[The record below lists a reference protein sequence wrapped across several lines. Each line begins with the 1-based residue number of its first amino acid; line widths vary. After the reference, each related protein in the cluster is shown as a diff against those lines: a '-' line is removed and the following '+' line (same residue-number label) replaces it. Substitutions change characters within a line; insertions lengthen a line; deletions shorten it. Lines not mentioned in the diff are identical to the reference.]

1 MSGWHAPWSDIDCFP
16 IQILFDKNG
25 QPFRRYASMVEP
37 FEIEEDIISLLAQW
51 KLWIECFSSPRM
63 TSGSKALAGPGRWGS
78 PSPPCAWGRV
88 LWRHW
93 TRKYTVS
100 LQQYTCF
107 CQEIWMISLA
117 FFQLLGPTSNRAFEW
132 SCLLVS
138 KLNFCPRGQNIKQ
151 RRQLYLGPKFS
162 KQDAAEGCGFPRYY
176 KTLLAETGRT
186 TFWIVPSLLLAIR
199 FLELWF
205 V

>member
-117 FFQLLGPTSNRAFEW
+117 FFQLLGLTSNRAFD
-132 SCLLVS
+132 
-138 KLNFCPRGQNIKQ
+138 
-151 RRQLYLGPKFS
+151 LGRDDLK
-162 KQDAAEGCGFPRYY
+162 
-176 KTLLAETGRT
+176 
-186 TFWIVPSLLLAIR
+186 R
-199 FLELWF
+199 FLSCAQICSPVTERNAYVYMRNPEVAPYTPHEYYLCDRIF
-205 V
+205 VYKANISFSLKIKF